1 MTVAEIHTRIE
12 TLAEEKNLSMYE
24 LARRSGMAE
33 STLYNLF
40 ERGTMPK
47 LDTLERIC
55 KGLEITLSDFFIFLE
70 DPKDGKHITGE
81 EAALLEISRSLTK
94 RNREH
99 LMVYAV
105 GMRDS
110 QLSKKEDRLRTQKTK

>member
-12 TLAEEKNLSMYE
+12 TLAGEKNLSMYE

-55 KGLEITLSDFFIFLE
+55 NGLEITLSDFFIFLE
-70 DPKDGKHITGE
+70 DPKDRKHISE
-81 EAALLEISRSLTK
+81 DEAALLEINRSLTK

-110 QLSKKEDRLRTQKTK
+110 QMTKREDNLRLKKTK